1 MLDFLH
7 NELRRGPEALNSR
20 SVIFWA
26 SKSPVLPTGS
36 VDVYESQLAEQPEFV
51 RKWLARPDDPVIPT
65 GRWFRRTAPPQ

>member
-7 NELRRGPEALNSR
+7 NELKQRPESLGNR

-26 SKSPVLPTGS
+26 SKSPVLPKGS

-51 RKWLARPDDPVIPT
+51 RKWLAQKDDPVIPT
-65 GRWFRRTAPPQ
+65 